1 MKFAREFQTT
11 LEKGEYP
18 QQWLDSAISYRKL
31 KKCIK
36 KVQLELQS
44 LGLDREA
51 LEAIWAQH
59 RASYAED
66 NDNADSSNGPSKDE
80 KRTTGKSFT
89 PTLLIALDPNDGSPI
104 DAWLSS
110 ETRQHLHSHVTRRKS
125 LKPVD
130 SLLDNT
136 DGPAQ
141 SLSSLSLDSPAN
153 LQNGID
159 ILSANGRA
167 EEDIET
173 VEIPLLGEGEFF
185 AILKRELAQLD
196 KLQETEQDQLKNEI
210 HQLGKELSILKSSN
224 SKKTR
229 PIIEA
234 WREIFRL
241 YIESQIFFS
250 SHEQDAGIRDSSHA
264 ENQMQLFNKHLTS
277 EMGREVKLDPP
288 AKAALERFLH
298 INVELLR
305 FIRFQEINLRATSK
319 ILKKFD
325 KQTAL
330 HSQLIK
336 TQWLSTAPKMA
347 NQLAKNTCFTISQ
360 ELLHLLPQLDD
371 YLCPVCFSITYKPVR
386 LRCEHIFCIRCLIV
400 MQRDEQTDCPLC
412 REKVVMEADS
422 EHIDANLQA
431 FLKANFPKEIKEKQK
446 ENEIAAGV
454 DQFGEGFKGTHR
466 CTVM

>member
-36 KVQLELQS
+36 KVQAELQS

-51 LEAIWAQH
+51 LEAIWQQH
-59 RASYAED
+59 QAARSDYSD
-66 NDNADSSNGPSKDE
+66 ISQSPSSPSKDE
-80 KRTTGKSFT
+80 KRATGQTFT
-89 PTLLIALDPNDGSPI
+89 PTLTIALDPRDGSPI

-110 ETRQHLHSHVTRRKS
+110 DTRQHLHSLVTRRKS
-125 LKPVD
+125 LKPGD
-130 SLLDNT
+130 LLLGTT
-136 DGPAQ
+136 DGSVQ
-141 SLSSLSLDSPAN
+141 SLSAPPIDTTTSLR
-153 LQNGID
+153 NGGGF
-159 ILSANGRA
+159 LSAESSAGQ
-167 EEDIET
+167 DIET
-173 VEIPLLGEGEFF
+173 VEVPLLGEGEFF

-196 KLQETEQDQLKNEI
+196 HLQETEQDQLKHEI
-210 HQLGKELSILKSSN
+210 HLLGKELNVLKSSN
-224 SKKTR
+224 SKKSKAVL
-229 PIIEA
+229 EA

-241 YIESQIFFS
+241 YIDSQIFFS
-250 SHEQDAGIRDSSHA
+250 SHEQDAGIRDSTHA
-264 ENQMQLFNKHLTS
+264 ENQMQLFNKTLTS

-336 TQWLSTAPKMA
+336 TQWLSTAPRMA
-347 NQLAKNTCFTISQ
+347 NQLAKNTCFTISE
-360 ELLHLLPQLDD
+360 ELLHLIPQLDD
-371 YLCPVCFSITYKPVR
+371 YLCPVCFSITFKPVR
-386 LRCEHIFCIRCLIV
+386 LRCEHIFCIRCLVIL
-400 MQRDEQTDCPLC
+400 QREKKTECPLC

-422 EHIDANLQA
+422 GMLRHPCASEPIY
-431 FLKANFPKEIKEKQK
+431 
-446 ENEIAAGV
+446 
-454 DQFGEGFKGTHR
+454 
-466 CTVM
+466 